1 MKKRKGGASF
11 DRRHVRPKHV
21 VMGRAVQA
29 QETRA
34 GQRRSAAQESR
45 DASLGFDL
53 RRRARL
59 SANVLVDHRTAR
71 TTPAA
76 ARRARAA
83 QSDEERMLAQWHRE
97 RQRSRKFSLGEEDDG
112 NGSTFGAG
120 GLGGARD
127 EDEEEGEGE
136 TVALTHGGRV
146 LGAREEDYHEVPEG
160 RESDAEEDVLGH
172 DAEDLSALYERGGA
186 SVVERARE
194 RRAERQRERAERQR
208 LAASL
213 DDQFDAVAALVLE
226 HKSVRPTRTAPRS
239 LLPDGQ
245 DGSGDKDEDVVPTLF
260 TETAGE
266 EDEDGKDGK
275 DGNKEKDNK
284 SKSKQQ
290 QQQLQKQK
298 KGKGKGKKGGDDDD
312 DDFEALVHALGSEAK
327 GRATDRT
334 KRPEEL
340 AAERVAQLEALEAER
355 VRRQAQTALSRSGAG
370 GGDDDDGV
378 FGGGGD
384 DDDEDEDEDEDGGLG
399 LAEMRRLLRE
409 QNRASAE
416 ADDMDF
422 SELQQKGEGEKQ
434 QQEGDKTSTL
444 PFTFGVP
451 ETVAE
456 WTQMSAEWGA
466 RERELVVRRI
476 LACNHPALAPDN
488 AARLTALMGVLLD
501 SVGAAPG
508 PVAPAAAASVAR
520 SVGFLARELG
530 GEAAARAF
538 APRLRACYAATV
550 AARTAPAPGTL
561 CVLTIAE
568 DVFPVS
574 DFRHVV
580 ATPLALL
587 LAALLSRHTLQIQS
601 ACGCGASCGG
611 ATANTATAN
620 NKEEEEKH
628 QWLGDDDGGDNN
640 SDNSSKNKKGKEE
653 REAVATGLYV
663 CTLLLRFA
671 TENARYIPEVL
682 AYLDALLHALAARAP
697 VPQGPCVPL
706 ALPWSPA
713 GVECTALA
721 APAWT
726 ARATATALRLLGV
739 AARAWA
745 TAVPDCA
752 LVLRPLAQH
761 VEQHIIPRLAE
772 CSGGVELAQQ
782 TVALCGAADGKQQTK
797 KDGQEQEQR
806 TFRTVER
813 RNVVPLRELAPR
825 IAEASL
831 DQRQVEQ
838 ERLRRL
844 KRTLARE
851 RKALGREVK
860 KDAAY
865 TMRVLE
871 QESAEENRAI
881 RAAHG
886 RILNMLQDEQ
896 HEQKVE
902 QRQKEREKR
911 RLRM

>member
-1 MKKRKGGASF
+1 MKKKSGGGASF

-34 GQRRSAAQESR
+34 GQKRSAAQDSR

-71 TTPAA
+71 TTPTA

-97 RQRSRKFSLGEEDDG
+97 RQRSRKYSLGEGDGAAEAED
-112 NGSTFGAG
+112 
-120 GLGGARD
+120 
-127 EDEEEGEGE
+127 
-136 TVALTHGGRV
+136 VLTHSGRV
-146 LGAREEDYHEVPEG
+146 LGAREEDYHEMPEG
-160 RESDAEEDVLGH
+160 LESDAEEDVLGH
-172 DAEDLSALYERGGA
+172 NAEDLSALYEGGGA
-186 SVVERARE
+186 SVVERARA

-226 HKSVRPTRTAPRS
+226 HKRARGAKKPE
-239 LLPDGQ
+239 LLPGT
-245 DGSGDKDEDVVPTLF
+245 GAAAAAESEAVPTLF
-260 TETAGE
+260 TETGGDE
-266 EDEDGKDGK
+266 EDKEEDTQKK
-275 DGNKEKDNK
+275 KKE
-284 SKSKQQ
+284 QQ
-290 QQQLQKQK
+290 KKKEQ
-298 KGKGKGKKGGDDDD
+298 KGKGKGKGKGSSGDDDD
-312 DDFEALVHALGSEAK
+312 DDFEALVLALGSEAK

-355 VRRQAQTALSRSGAG
+355 VRRQAQTALGGGVRGSGV
-370 GGDDDDGV
+370 GGDDDDDGNY
-378 FGGGGD
+378 GNGD
-384 DDDEDEDEDEDGGLG
+384 DNDEDDEDDDGGLG

-409 QNRASAE
+409 QNRISAE
-416 ADDMDF
+416 ADDV
-422 SELQQKGEGEKQ
+422 SALAGAGAGQEQKEQHQGE
-434 QQEGDKTSTL
+434 L

-451 ETVAE
+451 GSVAE
-456 WTQMSAEWGA
+456 WAAMSAAWGA

-476 LACNHPALAPDN
+476 LACNHPSLAADN
-488 AARLTALMGVLLD
+488 AARLTAFVGVLLD

-508 PVAPAAAASVAR
+508 PVAPRTADSVAR
-520 SVGFLARELG
+520 SVVFLARELG

-538 APRLRACYAATV
+538 APRLRACYAHAV
-550 AARTAPAPGTL
+550 VGRAPPAPGTL
-561 CVLTIAE
+561 CVLKIAQ
-568 DVFPVS
+568 DVFPIS

-587 LAALLSRHTLQIQS
+587 LAALVSRATLQIQQLQQEKQQEQQQEKEEKEE
-601 ACGCGASCGG
+601 
-611 ATANTATAN
+611 
-620 NKEEEEKH
+620 KEEEANCEI
-628 QWLGDDDGGDNN
+628 
-640 SDNSSKNKKGKEE
+640 EMRRRVE
-653 REAVATGLYV
+653 TGLYV
-663 CTLLLRFA
+663 CTLLLQYA
-671 TENARYIPEVL
+671 VENARYIPE
-682 AYLDALLHALAARAP
+682 ALAFLGVLLRALGTEGGALP
-697 VPQGPCVPL
+697 APQGPCVPL
-706 ALPWSPA
+706 ALPWTPA
-713 GVECTALA
+713 GAADTTALEPGAWA
-721 APAWT
+721 ARVA
-726 ARATATALRLLGV
+726 ATALRLLGV
-739 AARAWA
+739 AARAWVPMA
-745 TAVPDCA
+745 ADAVLA
-752 LVLRPLAQH
+752 LHPLAQH
-761 VEQHIIPRLAE
+761 VAQHLAPRLDA
-772 CSGGVELAQQ
+772 CPGGTALVQQTLALCTGEQAQQ
-782 TVALCGAADGKQQTK
+782 QQQK
-797 KDGQEQEQR
+797 GQQQEQR

-813 RNVVPLRELAPR
+813 RNALPIRELAPR

-865 TMRVLE
+865 TLRVLE
-871 QESAEENRAI
+871 QESADENRAI

>member
-1 MKKRKGGASF
+1 MKKKSGGGASF

-34 GQRRSAAQESR
+34 GQKRSAAQDSR
-45 DASLGFDL
+45 DTSLGFDL

-71 TTPAA
+71 TTPTA

-97 RQRSRKFSLGEEDDG
+97 RQRTRKYSLSDG
-112 NGSTFGAG
+112 ADAEGAG
-120 GLGGARD
+120 A
-127 EDEEEGEGE
+127 EEEEE
-136 TVALTHGGRV
+136 ALTHGGRV
-146 LGAREEDYHEVPEG
+146 LGEREEDYHEMPEG
-160 RESDAEEDVLGH
+160 RESDEEEEVLGH
-172 DAEDLSALYERGGA
+172 DTEDLSALYASGA
-186 SVVERARE
+186 SVVERARA
-194 RRAERQRERAERQR
+194 RRAERQRERVERQR

-226 HKSVRPTRTAPRS
+226 HKREKRPAGEHPA
-239 LLPDGQ
+239 LLP
-245 DGSGDKDEDVVPTLF
+245 GDASHAETAVVPTLF
-260 TETAGE
+260 VETGGDDDEEGE
-266 EDEDGKDGK
+266 KKDKKEKEKGKD
-275 DGNKEKDNK
+275 
-284 SKSKQQ
+284 
-290 QQQLQKQK
+290 K
-298 KGKGKGKKGGDDDD
+298 KGKKKGKKESSSGGDDD
-312 DDFEALVHALGSEAK
+312 DDFEALVVALGSEAK

-355 VRRQAQTALSRSGAG
+355 VRRQAQTSLGGPGARAGG

-378 FGGGGD
+378 F
-384 DDDEDEDEDEDGGLG
+384 DDEDEDEDDDDGGLG

-409 QNRASAE
+409 QNRASAD
-416 ADDMDF
+416 ADDLAAGAQ
-422 SELQQKGEGEKQ
+422 EHVQ
-434 QQEGDKTSTL
+434 QQGQQEKGQGKEGSL

-451 ETVAE
+451 GSVAE
-456 WTQMSAEWGA
+456 WAAMSAGWGP

-476 LACNHPALAPDN
+476 LACNHPSLAADN
-488 AARLTALMGVLLD
+488 AARLTAFVGVLLD
-501 SVGAAPG
+501 SVAEAAG
-508 PVAPAAAASVAR
+508 PVAPHTADSVAR
-520 SVGFLARELG
+520 SVVFLARELG

-538 APRLRACYAATV
+538 APRLRACYASAV
-550 AARTAPAPGTL
+550 VARTAPSAGTL
-561 CVLTIAE
+561 CVLKIAQ

-587 LAALLSRHTLQIQS
+587 LAALLARATLLLQQQ
-601 ACGCGASCGG
+601 AQTPGCKNDNDSSSKS
-611 ATANTATAN
+611 
-620 NKEEEEKH
+620 NKDDTEKGEEEKTVE
-628 QWLGDDDGGDNN
+628 DVD
-640 SDNSSKNKKGKEE
+640 SETRE
-653 REAVATGLYV
+653 RVSTGLYV
-663 CTLLLRFA
+663 CTLLLQYA

-682 AYLDALLHALAARAP
+682 AHLGAVLRVLCACMPA
-697 VPQGPCVPL
+697 PQGPCVPL
-706 ALPWSPA
+706 ALPWTPA
-713 GVECTALA
+713 GAAQCTAATLDA
-721 APAWT
+721 RAWT

-739 AARAWA
+739 AARAWVPMA
-745 TAVPDCA
+745 PDAVLA
-752 LVLRPLAQH
+752 LRPVAQH
-761 VEQHIIPRLAE
+761 VAQSVAPRLAACPE
-772 CSGGVELAQQ
+772 GQTLAQQ
-782 TVALCGAADGKQQTK
+782 TAALCAGEQQQANGGKEGK
-797 KDGQEQEQR
+797 KEVR
-806 TFRTVER
+806 AFRTVER
-813 RNVVPLRELAPR
+813 RNVVPIREFAPR
-825 IAEASL
+825 IAETSL
-831 DQRQVEQ
+831 DQRQIEQ

-871 QESAEENRAI
+871 QESADENRAI

-902 QRQKEREKR
+902 ERQKQREKR